1 MEDAASKRKG
11 LVNHNFVQKIK
22 IRIGKLTQQESQ
34 QAIPVLLK
42 NRKNVIFLLAI

>member
-22 IRIGKLTQQESQ
+22 NT
-34 QAIPVLLK
+34 
-42 NRKNVIFLLAI
+42 NRKIDSTGIAASDSCFVKK